1 MKIGVDLD
9 KPIEYATPNLD
20 MLASMGLLDAQGRPK
35 PKEIKTVKQ
44 FKLLEDEKDKIPA
57 NLFQGGEGECSIC
70 QDVFD
75 GYENIEMVGCKHRFH
90 VECF

>member
-1 MKIGVDLD
+1 M
-9 KPIEYATPNLD
+9 
-20 MLASMGLLDAQGRPK
+20 
-35 PKEIKTVKQ
+35 KQ